1 VTLSAAEVNSGLTL
15 SSSYTGADHPV
26 ATLAWTAS
34 NGANSAILTTTG
46 SQTLSVTDPP
56 SQVSALTAD
65 VHSAA
70 LELLMQH
77 ISAGFNNLSNHGI
90 GGNHVLLGSAWS
102 VADHQSQPPATRLLN
117 GVFTTL
123 PVAV

>member
-77 ISAGFNNLSNHGI
+77 ISAGFNNLSNHGT
-90 GGNHVLLGSAWS
+90 GGNHVLLGVGMERGRSP
-102 VADHQSQPPATRLLN
+102 VPNRQQPDCLTAS
-117 GVFTTL
+117 
-123 PVAV
+123 